1 MRLSD
6 KTIIHILKRNID
18 VLIKYHVKKIGLF
31 GSYVRG
37 DQRSFS
43 DIDLLVEF
51 DMSTFDE
58 NFSGYFDN
66 FLSLRSTLQDLLKA
80 KVDLVTNEM
89 ISHYIKP
96 FMEHEIRYVKTA

>member
-1 MRLSD
+1 METLS
-6 KTIIHILKRNID
+6 KHGKLLK
-18 VLIKYHVKKIGLF
+18 KYHVKKIGLF

-37 DQRSFS
+37 DQQAHS

-51 DMSTFDE
+51 DLTTFDE

-66 FLSLRSTLQDLLKA
+66 YLALRSILQDILKA
-80 KVDLVTNEM
+80 KVDLVTDDM

-96 FMEHEIRYVKTA
+96 LMEAEIHYVKTA